1 MNSAP
6 ILIIDDDGEDREFI
20 SDAWNDLEFKNP
32 LLFFD
37 NGNDVLEYLANEHVN
52 PFLIICD
59 VNIPRMDGF
68 ELKQI
73 LLNNTNTRYRSIP
86 FVFWSTQVSNAQI
99 QKAYDLGVNGFFLK
113 ENNLNDLK
121 QSLIDIVKYWK
132 KSKTPD

>member
-6 ILIIDDDGEDREFI
+6 ILIVDDDGEDREFI

-37 NGNDVLEYLANEHVN
+37 NGNDVLEYLANEQVN